1 MVMFVALLAVLV
13 EADVGVGAAPSG
25 NMGPHASGMHFVP
38 CAAGAH
44 RFVPPGSP
52 HDVLLSCGT
61 VDCATPDQLWLHRD
75 PAATSKW
82 RLPAAGAS
90 GPVVDAAS
98 GRCISVLDCALPSAQ
113 PQLKSAGMGVAVLD
127 ECGAG
132 PCAGKNQ
139 QWTVAASSKPGNLH
153 LVLFRLLL

>member
-13 EADVGVGAAPSG
+13 EADVGFGAAPSG

-98 GRCISVLDCALPSAQ
+98 GRCISVGWVWLCWTSVAPGRAPARTNSGPSPHQPNPATCTWSYSIYFADC
-113 PQLKSAGMGVAVLD
+113 
-127 ECGAG
+127 
-132 PCAGKNQ
+132 
-139 QWTVAASSKPGNLH
+139 
-153 LVLFRLLL
+153 F